1 MISVLLNDVDRGLI
15 AIIGIQI
22 GMLTFVE
29 HWSSSCK

>member
-1 MISVLLNDVDRGLI
+1 MEMISVLLNDVDRGLI

-29 HWSSSCK
+29 H